1 MEKEKSTDEVD
12 NEGSQNVWGK
22 IKYFFSLMTIEPMMI
37 VQVRVCF
44 LYFKYKVYFTLMFKG
59 IATNIVMVPQE
70 QMLLYKIC
78 TEEKFNLTSDFCSDI
93 EAYTNTTSYDDV
105 RSLIN
110 TTFKVNK

>member
-44 LYFKYKVYFTLMFKG
+44 LYFKYKVYFTLRALQQTLSWSHRNK
-59 IATNIVMVPQE
+59 
-70 QMLLYKIC
+70 C
-78 TEEKFNLTSDFCSDI
+78 C
-93 EAYTNTTSYDDV
+93 YTKYAL
-105 RSLIN
+105 RKSLI
-110 TTFKVNK
+110 